1 MGRRGAPDRDGQGGH
16 AVTEKPTAIGWL
28 VFPLRL
34 ILGGLFML
42 AGYLKLSAVPVFAGA
57 ILGFKLN
64 LPDHIVIGSA
74 FVVPWVEII
83 AGAMLVLGFWTR
95 AAAALIGALLLAFIA
110 MLGSVIFRG
119 IDAHCSC
126 FGKFEFPCDGPIGWC
141 HIIRNTVLL
150 GMTLT
155 VGAWGPGPLAIDRE
169 STK

>member
-1 MGRRGAPDRDGQGGH
+1 MNER
-16 AVTEKPTAIGWL
+16 PTAIGWL

-57 ILGFKLN
+57 ILGFKMD

-95 AAAALIGALLLAFIA
+95 AAAALIGA
-110 MLGSVIFRG
+110 
-119 IDAHCSC
+119 
-126 FGKFEFPCDGPIGWC
+126 
-141 HIIRNTVLL
+141 
-150 GMTLT
+150 
-155 VGAWGPGPLAIDRE
+155 
-169 STK
+169 